1 MCVDDHRLVREGIE
15 LIVGRQRDMRV
26 VASAASGEEAV
37 SFFRV
42 HRPEIVLMDLQ
53 LGGMSGVETTRIIRR
68 EFPES
73 RIIVLTM
80 HRGDEDVHRALQ
92 AGAATYL
99 LKDALSDDLIRVMRE
114 VYAGTHHLQPGIAAL
129 LAERAAGQTLTP
141 RETQVMELVAQ
152 GMRNKE
158 IAASL
163 GISEETAQVHVKNI
177 LAKLSVQDRSAAITV
192 ALRRGIIHLS

>member
-1 MCVDDHRLVREGIE
+1 MTAHRIRVMCVDDHRLVREGIE
-15 LIVGRQRDMRV
+15 LIVSRQRDMRI

-37 SFFRV
+37 AFFRV

-53 LGGMSGVETTRIIRR
+53 LGGISGVETTRIIRR
-68 EFPES
+68 EFPDS

-114 VYAGTHHLQPGIAAL
+114 V
-129 LAERAAGQTLTP
+129 
-141 RETQVMELVAQ
+141 
-152 GMRNKE
+152 
-158 IAASL
+158 
-163 GISEETAQVHVKNI
+163 
-177 LAKLSVQDRSAAITV
+177 
-192 ALRRGIIHLS
+192 